1 MDLINP
7 INPKISQTLTRILL
21 IVVIACSG
29 AVMYALSEIDKIINV
44 QLYGYGLQADNAWL
58 NPYHNFSWIIYG
70 ALGATILVSVM
81 ILSLGF
87 LKPKEAPRTSFKP
100 QTTSPVLQTPPPAP
114 IQTQQKIQE
123 EPKPAPAP
131 TQTRQKPQASTE
143 DKKPKTTTKQ
153 NSTAPT
159 NSNVNGVCPAC
170 KKPYTQSLVM
180 LDFEDG
186 KSKLVN
192 VCPNCNHVLG
202 DSEQKT
208 Q

>member
-1 MDLINP
+1 MDLTSS
-7 INPKISQTLTRILL
+7 INPKISQMLTRILL

-29 AVMYALSEIDKIINV
+29 AVIYGLSEIDKIINV
-44 QLYGYGLQADNAWL
+44 KLYDYGLQPNDAWL
-58 NPYHNFSWIIYG
+58 NPYHNFAWIIYG

-81 ILSLGF
+81 VLALGF

-100 QTTSPVLQTPPPAP
+100 QTTPSVVQTPPPAP
-114 IQTQQKIQE
+114 IQTQPKIQE
-123 EPKPAPAP
+123 EPKPIPAP
-131 TQTRQKPQASTE
+131 TITRQKPQAE
-143 DKKPKTTTKQ
+143 KEEKKPKTTNKQ
-153 NSTAPT
+153 SSTST
-159 NSNVNGVCPAC
+159 SSNVNGVCPAC